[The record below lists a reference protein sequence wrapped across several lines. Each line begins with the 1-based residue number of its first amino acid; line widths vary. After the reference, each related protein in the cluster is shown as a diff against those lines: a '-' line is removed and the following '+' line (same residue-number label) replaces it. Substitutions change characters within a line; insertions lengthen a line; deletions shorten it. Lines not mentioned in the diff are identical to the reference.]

1 MDMQPLTELARTV
14 VAQVAPSELP
24 LFKAMI
30 KAHADGP
37 GRVRSGPGRDEVLG
51 FGLTE
56 FAPLL
61 TPVVLATVHQVAD
74 YLAEDLE
81 KAMAHST
88 AEAVAKRVAK
98 LFRRE
103 PDTPPLTQ
111 AQLSRIR
118 TIAAE
123 VVRIAAVPEAQASL
137 LVEALVAHLAAP
149 PAAS

>member
-1 MDMQPLTELARTV
+1 MDMQPVTELAHAV
-14 VAQVAPSELP
+14 VTQVAPSELP
-24 LFKAMI
+24 LFKAMSDAYA
-30 KAHADGP
+30 KKP
-37 GRVRSGPGRDEVLG
+37 GRARTRPGRDEVLG

-56 FAPLL
+56 WAPLL
-61 TPVVLATVHQVAD
+61 TPLVLATVHQVAD

-88 AEAVAKRVAK
+88 AEAVAKRVTK

-123 VVRIAAVPEAQASL
+123 VVRVAAVPEAQASL
-137 LVEALVAHLAAP
+137 LVDALVAHLAAS
-149 PAAS
+149 PAAP

>member
-1 MDMQPLTELARTV
+1 MDMQPVTKLAHAI

-24 LFKAMI
+24 LFEAMSKAY
-30 KAHADGP
+30 AADP
-37 GRVRSGPGRDEVLG
+37 GRVRTRPGRDEVLS

-56 FAPLL
+56 TASLL
-61 TPVVLATVHQVAD
+61 TPVVLVTLHQVAN
-74 YLAEDLE
+74 YLAEDLG

-88 AEAVAKRVAK
+88 VEAVAKRVAK

-103 PDTPPLTQ
+103 PDTAPLTQ

-123 VVRIAAVPEAQASL
+123 VIRIAAVPETQASL
-137 LVEALVAHLAAP
+137 LVDALVAHLAAS
-149 PAAS
+149 PAAP